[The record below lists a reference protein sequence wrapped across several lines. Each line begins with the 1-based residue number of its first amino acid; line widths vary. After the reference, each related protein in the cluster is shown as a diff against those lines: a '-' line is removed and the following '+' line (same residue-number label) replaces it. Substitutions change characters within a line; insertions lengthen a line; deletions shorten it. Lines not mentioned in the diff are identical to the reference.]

1 MNKLLIT
8 LMVGAVA
15 AVSAPM
21 NAAASGSYEFGL
33 SDSIVNQQRE
43 TVTDWLL
50 EQQRATPPKPES
62 ELPAQLYIDSQRRLS
77 DTFSSSIPDSLQDK
91 ARSTQS
97 TQ

>member
-1 MNKLLIT
+1 MNKLLTTLIT
-8 LMVGAVA
+8 GAFAVA
-15 AVSAPM
+15 LLPANAVAKD
-21 NAAASGSYEFGL
+21 GYEFGL
-33 SDSIVNQQRE
+33 SDAVINQHRE

-77 DTFSSSIPDSLQDK
+77 NTFSSSIPDSLQDK